1 MPEPAPNTEPRLQVD
16 YPLDRWPPPAATA
29 VLSLQWLVILVPG
42 LLVLGEVVALAWG
55 LDSAGR
61 VAFLQRLLLVT
72 GLVQAAQV
80 LWGHRLPGL
89 VGPAAVLLV
98 GVLATIA
105 GGPGP
110 VFTAMALGGALTALA
125 GLTGL
130 AARLGRLYTPPVL
143 ASTLLLVCVSLAP
156 TMRDLLYH
164 PAAAGAGL
172 SGSFLFG
179 VGLVLAMLLAQQ
191 RLGGL
196 ASSAVVLLGLVLG
209 SAAYYLLGL
218 APLPPWQ
225 PAPGLGLP
233 RLFTPELSFNPGV
246 IVAFCLCYLALIA
259 NELGSIE
266 TTGQL
271 IGAGDRDGR
280 ANRAVAVSG
289 LGGLAAGLAGAL
301 GPVTYSV
308 SPAMVISTRSASRWT
323 LLPAAGLVVLLS
335 LWPGGLSLFQLAPA
349 PVVGAVLLSL
359 MAQGVFA
366 ALHVLQA
373 GGRPPDWS
381 VGVTVGTATMVG
393 IIVSFIPDAA
403 RQALHPFLRPIL
415 ANGFVLGLITAL
427 VLEHLLLR
435 RKKS

>member
-1 MPEPAPNTEPRLQVD
+1 MPNQARQASGQIQLD
-16 YPLDRWPPPAATA
+16 YPLDRWPPPAATI

-55 LDSAGR
+55 LDPAGR

-110 VFTAMALGGALTALA
+110 VFGAMALGGALTAAA
-125 GLTGL
+125 GFTGL

-172 SGSFLFG
+172 SGSFIFG
-179 VGLVLAMLLAQQ
+179 LGLVLAMLLAQQ
-191 RLGGL
+191 RLKGL
-196 ASSAVVLLGLVLG
+196 ASSAVILLGLVVG
-209 SAAYYLLGL
+209 SVAYYLIGLG
-218 APLPPWQ
+218 PLPAWR
-225 PAPGLGLP
+225 PAAALGLP
-233 RLFTPELSFNPGV
+233 SLLATELSFNPGV
-246 IVAFCLCYLALIA
+246 VVAFCLCYLALIA

-266 TTGQL
+266 TTGRM
-271 IGAGDRDGR
+271 IGAPGMDGR

-289 LGGLAAGLAGAL
+289 LGGLAAGLAGVL

-308 SPAMVISTRSASRWT
+308 SPAVMISTRSASRWT

-335 LWPGGLSLFQLAPA
+335 LWPGGLSLFQMAPA

-373 GGRPPDWS
+373 GERPPDWS
-381 VGVTVGTATMVG
+381 VGVTVGTATLVG
-393 IIVSFIPDAA
+393 IIVSFIPAAA
-403 RQALHPFLRPIL
+403 RQALHPFLQPIL

-435 RKKS
+435 RKV